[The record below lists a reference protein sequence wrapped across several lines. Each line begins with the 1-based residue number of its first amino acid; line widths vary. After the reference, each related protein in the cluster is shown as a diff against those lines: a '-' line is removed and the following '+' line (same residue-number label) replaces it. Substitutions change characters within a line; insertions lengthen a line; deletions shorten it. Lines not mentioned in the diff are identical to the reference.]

1 MRRLTELVLSSTGL
15 AGIRLLTFAVVCTAL
30 IAGAVSFVLADT
42 RDSIESYLDVL
53 SGFAANEERS
63 VTETLEMLRADV
75 PDGPCTVATV
85 TALGRVGLLPD
96 GIGEIAYLPEGR
108 PACSTRVGALPELTL
123 QALGGPDAE
132 GLGPFSLSIWFDR
145 DLAGTGLGDITA
157 NLVSDGR
164 FVVVVPFDIP
174 RRENVVSSA
183 LPGWLALELGM
194 KTQDEQW
201 IHRAGAFHAEPAGG
215 ETGMLWQIGEY
226 RLAACGTLMPYCV
239 LASVNLATIFER
251 NRALVLFALVIA
263 PLMALAAG
271 NGVQGVVKRLFSFE
285 ARFVRSLRR
294 GRIECYYQPI
304 LQVADNRIRGIEVLA
319 RWRDVDGVPVSPDRF
334 LEIVSRR
341 NMTVPFT
348 RAVIDTAM
356 TEIIER
362 LEAFAPLEV
371 QFNVFPR
378 DFCAA
383 TIVPML
389 KPHLER
395 ARWITA
401 SIEITEEDRF
411 DPALAETE
419 IKALREQGIKTY
431 IDDFGIGYSNIGH
444 LAGLSADG
452 IKLDRSF
459 AMAQPGSVHEVLMR
473 PVIELVRGAGH
484 RLIVEGVE
492 SEARLEELDRLGVDA
507 AQGYF
512 IAPPMPMDRL
522 IEILSKRMSPKLSV
536 LEPVARAS

>member
-1 MRRLTELVLSSTGL
+1 MRRLTELVLSSAGL
-15 AGIRLLTFAVVCTAL
+15 AGIRLLAFAVVCAAL
-30 IAGAVSFVLADT
+30 IGGATSFILGDT
-42 RDSIESYLDVL
+42 RDSIQGYLDVL
-53 SGFAANEERS
+53 TGFAANEERS
-63 VTETLEMLRADV
+63 VTETLQALRANV

-85 TALGRVGLLPD
+85 NALSRVGLMPD
-96 GIGEIAYLPEGR
+96 GIGEIAYLPGTSA
-108 PACSTRVGALPELTL
+108 ACSTRTGVLPELTL
-123 QALGGPDAE
+123 AALGTPDAE

-145 DLAGTGLGDITA
+145 DMAGLGLGAITA
-157 NLVSDGR
+157 NLVFDGR
-164 FVVVVPFDIP
+164 FLLVAPFDIP

-183 LPGWLALELGM
+183 LPGWLSLELGLLAP
-194 KTQDEQW
+194 QGQW
-201 IHRAGAFHAEPAGG
+201 IHRAGAYHADPAGG
-215 ETGMLWQIGEY
+215 ETGMLWPLGEY
-226 RLAACGTLMPYCV
+226 RLSRCGTLMPYCV
-239 LASVNLATIFER
+239 VGSVNLAAIFQR
-251 NRALVLFALVIA
+251 NRAFIVVALVMA

-271 NGVQGVVKRLFSFE
+271 NGVRGAVKRVFSFE
-285 ARFVRSLRR
+285 ARFLRSLRR

-304 LQVADNRIRGIEVLA
+304 LHVADKRIGGVEVLA
-319 RWRDVDGVPVSPDRF
+319 RWRDIDGVPVRPDRF

-341 NMTVPFT
+341 RLTVPFT
-348 RAVIDTAM
+348 RAVVDTAM
-356 TEIIER
+356 AEIIER
-362 LEAFAPLEV
+362 LEAFGPLEV

-378 DFCAA
+378 DFSAA

-419 IKALREQGIKTY
+419 IKALREHGIKTY

-459 AMAQPGSVHEVLMR
+459 AMAQPGSVHEILMQ

-484 RLIVEGVE
+484 NVIVEGVE
-492 SEARLEELDRLGVDA
+492 SEARLDELSRLGVKS

-512 IAPPMPMDRL
+512 IAPPVPIDRL
-522 IEILSKRMSPKLSV
+522 VEILAKRAAPKLSV
-536 LEPVARAS
+536 LQPVARAS